1 MMNTT
6 QTRNQFKIKIKNL
19 ENTVQKSGTICS
31 LDQALEYQNDEVV
44 HRFTTLWDVSFVEA
58 QDLFLETKKWLWLCA
73 QPEKPRLA
81 ITTPLLIIDEMW
93 HNFVLFSREYME
105 YCHDCFG
112 HYIHHAPTTHREKE
126 EYKQQYEADPIGS
139 AEKKMQE
146 QIQQFILIY
155 QKLGVETVL
164 KWYVEYPEQYNEEFF
179 KQSYKLMNMNW
190 TPSPEMQKIVGLFKA
205 GKLVIRN

>member
-1 MMNTT
+1 MTNAT
-6 QTRNQFKIKIKNL
+6 QTRNQFTIKNL
-19 ENTVQKSGTICS
+19 ENTGQKSGKICS

-44 HRFTTLWDVSFVEA
+44 HRFTTLWKVSFAEA

-73 QPEKPRLA
+73 QLEKQRLA

-146 QIQQFILIY
+146 QIQQFTLIY